1 MSRLLVVRPALALV
15 LSLTMLGAASSAADL
30 SQSLAKIRAVAPEG
44 RGHSEAISAAKAIA
58 QAEASQLPQ
67 ILAAMDGA
75 NPIATNW
82 LRIAAE
88 SVAQRASAAGK
99 LPKTDLEE
107 FLAETKHSPHARRLA
122 YELVAAVD
130 PTAEQRLIPTLLDD
144 PSLELRRDA
153 VAQLLATAAKAAEK
167 PESLALYQKA
177 FRHSRDLDQIKSSAA
192 KLRELGQSPDIAA
205 HMGFVLHWKLIGPFD
220 NIDDKGWDVACPP
233 EKKVDLAA
241 EYDGQKG
248 KVRWLVHATADDFG
262 RVDLNKVLANHK
274 GAIAYAYA
282 EFVADRDQP
291 CDLRMG
297 TSNAS
302 QVWLNGEQIGA
313 THVYHANEQ
322 VDQYIAR
329 GQLKRGPNTI
339 LLKLCQNEQTEAW
352 AQDWA
357 FQLRVCDAIGTA
369 ILSQARPGQKVT
381 MAERVGER
389 ERGGGGD

>member
-1 MSRLLVVRPALALV
+1 LLVVRPALALV
-15 LSLTMLGAASSAADL
+15 LGLIMLGATTSAADL
-30 SQSLAKIRAVAPEG
+30 APALAKIRAVAPEG
-44 RGHSEAISAAKAIA
+44 RGHSDAVSAAKVVA
-58 QAEASQLPQ
+58 QAEAYELPL

-82 LRIAAE
+82 LRVAAE
-88 SVAQRASAAGK
+88 AVAQKGVAVGK
-99 LPKTDLEE
+99 LPKADLEK
-107 FLAETKHSPHARRLA
+107 FLAETKHSPRARRLA

-153 VAQLLATAAKAAEK
+153 VAQLLASAAKAATLPGSSE
-167 PESLALYQKA
+167 LCQKA
-177 FRHSRDLDQIKSSAA
+177 FRHSRDLDQIKAAAA
-192 KLRELGQSPDIAA
+192 KLKDLGQSPDIAA

-220 NIDDKGWDVACPP
+220 NIDDKGWDVAYPP
-233 EKKVDLAA
+233 EKQIDLAA

-248 KVRWLVHATADDFG
+248 KVRWLVHATTDDFG
-262 RVDLNKVLANHK
+262 RVDVNKVLANHK

-302 QVWLNGEQIGA
+302 QVWLNGEQVGA

-322 VDQYIAR
+322 VDQYIAQGR
-329 GQLKRGPNTI
+329 LKRGQNTI
-339 LLKLCQNEQTEAW
+339 LLKLCQNEQSEPW

-369 ILSQARPGQKVT
+369 ILSQARPGQKVAGVT
-381 MAERVGER
+381 TNSQRN
-389 ERGGGGD
+389 

>member
-1 MSRLLVVRPALALV
+1 MSHLLVVRLSLALF
-15 LSLTMLGAASSAADL
+15 LGLTMLAAATSAADL
-30 SQSLAKIRAVAPEG
+30 APALAKIRAVAAEG
-44 RGHSEAISAAKAIA
+44 RGHSDAVSAAKDVA
-58 QAEASQLPQ
+58 QAEASELPQ

-82 LRIAAE
+82 LRVAAE
-88 SVAQRASAAGK
+88 AVAQRATAAGK
-99 LPKTDLEE
+99 LPKADLEK
-107 FLAETKHSPHARRLA
+107 FLAETKHSPRARRLA

-153 VAQLLATAAKAAEK
+153 VAQLLATAARAAAP
-167 PESLALYQKA
+167 PESSALYQKA
-177 FRHSRDLDQIKSSAA
+177 FRHSRDLDQIKASAA
-192 KLRELGQSPDIAA
+192 RLKELGAPADIAA

-220 NIDDKGWDVACPP
+220 NIDDKGWDVAYPP
-233 EKKVDLAA
+233 EKKVDLTA
-241 EYDGQKG
+241 ELDGQKG
-248 KVRWLVHATADDFG
+248 KVRWLVHATTDEFG
-262 RVDLNKVLANHK
+262 RVDLNKILANHK
-274 GAIAYAYA
+274 GAIAYGYA

-302 QVWLNGEQIGA
+302 KVWLNGQQIGA

-322 VDQYIAR
+322 VDQYLAQGR
-329 GQLKRGPNTI
+329 LKRGQNTI
-339 LLKLCQNEQTEAW
+339 LLKICQNEQTEPW

-369 ILSQARPGQKVT
+369 ILSQTRPGQKVALN
-381 MAERVGER
+381 AE
-389 ERGGGGD
+389 

>member
-1 MSRLLVVRPALALV
+1 MSRLLVVRPALAL
-15 LSLTMLGAASSAADL
+15 LLGLTMFGAGTRAADL
-30 SQSLAKIRAVAPEG
+30 SPALAKIRAVAPEG
-44 RGHSEAISAAKAIA
+44 KGHAGAVSAAKAVA
-58 QAEASQLPQ
+58 QADPSALPQ

-88 SVAQRASAAGK
+88 SVAQRATAAGK
-99 LPKTDLEE
+99 LPNADLEK
-107 FLAETKHSPHARRLA
+107 FLAETKHSPRARRLA
-122 YELVAAVD
+122 YELVAGVD

-153 VAQLLATAAKAAEK
+153 VAQLLAMAAKAAAK
-167 PESLALYQKA
+167 PESSDLYHKA
-177 FRHSRDLDQIKSSAA
+177 FRHSRDLDQIKNSAA
-192 KLRELGQSPDIAA
+192 KLKELGQSPDIAA

-220 NIDDKGWDVACPP
+220 NIDDKGWDVAYPP

-248 KVRWLVHATADDFG
+248 KVRWLVHATTDDFG
-262 RVDLNKVLANHK
+262 RVDLNKILANHK

-313 THVYHANEQ
+313 THVYHANET
-322 VDQYIAR
+322 VDQYIAQ
-329 GQLKRGPNTI
+329 GQLKRGQNTI
-339 LLKLCQNEQTEAW
+339 LLKLCQNEQTEPW

-369 ILSQARPGQKVT
+369 ILSQARPGQKV
-381 MAERVGER
+381 AAVRR
-389 ERGGGGD
+389 ASQLQ